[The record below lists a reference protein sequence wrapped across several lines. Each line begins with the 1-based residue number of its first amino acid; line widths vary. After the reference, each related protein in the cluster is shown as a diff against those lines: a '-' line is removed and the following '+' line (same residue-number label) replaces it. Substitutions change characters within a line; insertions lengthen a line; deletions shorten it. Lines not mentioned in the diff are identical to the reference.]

1 MRLLIITYYM
11 ILFASVCNMFKQWY
25 SNIFGQGSAV
35 VGNNNILKN

>member
-25 SNIFGQGSAV
+25 INIFGQRSVAGDTA
-35 VGNNNILKN
+35 ILKH